1 MRSLNRLAAA
11 VILVGALTVPLLAG
25 DDDKK
30 TWNFDGDQ
38 TGAIAKG
45 FTNDAGEWKVV
56 ESDSGRALAQLA
68 SSPGPAFNVT
78 LIDGTNAKDVGLTV
92 KLKAVEGKSDQGGG
106 LVWRAKDAKN
116 YYIARYNHLE
126 DNYRVYKVV
135 NGRRSQPFQ
144 NADIKHHDG
153 WTTLRVTM
161 RGDHIVC
168 YLDGKKYLDV
178 RDSTFPEAGKIGLWS
193 KADARSQFDE
203 LTLKGADDDDDDDKP
218 AAKR

>member
-1 MRSLNRLAAA
+1 MRSLNRLVPG
-11 VILVGALTVPLLAG
+11 VILAGTLTVAVFAG
-25 DDDKK
+25 DDAKK
-30 TWNFDGDQ
+30 TWTFDDDQ

-45 FTNDAGEWKVV
+45 FTNEAGEWKVV
-56 ESDSGRALAQLA
+56 ESDSGKALAQTA
-68 SSPGPAFNVT
+68 SSPGPFFNVT
-78 LIDGTNAKDVGLTV
+78 LIDGTNAKDVDLTV
-92 KLKAVEGKSDQGGG
+92 KLKAVEGQRDQGGG

-135 NGRRSQPFQ
+135 DGRRSQPFQ

-161 RGDHIVC
+161 KGDHIVC

-178 RDSTFPEAGKIGLWS
+178 HDSTFPEAGKIGLWS

-203 LTLKGADDDDDDDKP
+203 LTLKGVDDDD
-218 AAKR
+218 

>member
-25 DDDKK
+25 DDAKK
-30 TWNFDGDQ
+30 TWTFDGDE

-78 LIDGTNAKDVGLTV
+78 LIDGTNAKDVDLTV
-92 KLKAVEGKSDQGGG
+92 KLKAVQGKSDQGGG

-168 YLDGKKYLDV
+168 YLDGRKYLDV
-178 RDSTFPEAGKIGLWS
+178 HDSTFPEAGKIGLWS

-203 LTLKGADDDDDDDKP
+203 LTLKGADDEDDKP
-218 AAKR
+218 GANR

>member
-1 MRSLNRLAAA
+1 MRILNRLAAG
-11 VILVGALTVPLLAG
+11 VILVGTLAIPLLAG
-25 DDDKK
+25 DEDKK
-30 TWNFDGDQ
+30 TWNFDDDQ

-45 FTNDAGEWKVV
+45 FSNEAGDWKVV
-56 ESDSGRALAQLA
+56 ESDSGKALAQTA
-68 SSPGPAFNVT
+68 SSPNPYFNVT
-78 LIDGTNAKDVGLTV
+78 LIDGTNAKDVDLTV
-92 KLKAVEGKSDQGGG
+92 KVKAVEGKNDQGGG

-135 NGRRSQPFQ
+135 DGRRSQPFQ

-153 WTTLRVTM
+153 WTTVRVTM
-161 RGDHIVC
+161 KGDHIQC

-178 RDSTFPEAGKIGLWS
+178 HDSTYTEAGKIGLWS

-203 LTLKGADDDDDDDKP
+203 LTLKGVDDDD
-218 AAKR
+218 